1 MKRTALDFLSNWTNS
16 TTRKPLLL
24 RGARQVGK
32 THVVRQLAKAKFE
45 QLVEINFEKQPN
57 FASLFEDLSPREIK
71 SLLEARTR
79 KKIIPGQTLL
89 FLDEIQ
95 SCPRA
100 IMALRYFYE
109 EMPELHVIAA
119 GSLLDF
125 VLAQEGFSMPVGR
138 IQYLHLGPLNFC
150 EFLEAVGEYRLTER
164 LRLFEPPSTKLDP
177 LHEHLMTW
185 LRRYIMVGGMPEAVK
200 TYRDTQS
207 YELVDQVKEAILATY
222 RDDFGKYRGRLDD
235 TLIRTVFNGI
245 TGLVGEKVKYV
256 RLDRNARASKVSEAL
271 DLLCRAGV
279 VTKIHHS
286 SANGLPLGAQV
297 NSKIFKPL
305 FLDVGLMLRALGLDL
320 TGFSESQ
327 SLMTNNNGA
336 IAEQLVGQELL
347 ASQPLWQD
355 RSLHYWVREQKASS
369 AEVDYVLSA
378 GTRIYPV
385 EVKAGATGHLRSLHI
400 FLQEKGLH
408 LGVRLGTGKPQ
419 VTEIDHQL
427 TTSEAVTGR
436 LFSLPLY
443 LAGQVPRIMK
453 EVGAN

>member
-1 MKRTALDFLSNWTNS
+1 
-16 TTRKPLLL
+16 
-24 RGARQVGK
+24 
-32 THVVRQLAKAKFE
+32 
-45 QLVEINFEKQPN
+45 
-57 FASLFEDLSPREIK
+57 
-71 SLLEARTR
+71 
-79 KKIIPGQTLL
+79 
-89 FLDEIQ
+89 
-95 SCPRA
+95 
-100 IMALRYFYE
+100 
-109 EMPELHVIAA
+109 
-119 GSLLDF
+119 
-125 VLAQEGFSMPVGR
+125 
-138 IQYLHLGPLNFC
+138 
-150 EFLEAVGEYRLTER
+150 
-164 LRLFEPPSTKLDP
+164 
-177 LHEHLMTW
+177 
-185 LRRYIMVGGMPEAVK
+185 MPEAVK

-207 YELVDQVKEAILATY
+207 FELVDQVKEAILTTY

-235 TLIRTVFNGI
+235 ALIRTVFNGI

-256 RLDRNARASKVSEAL
+256 RLDRNARSSKVSEAL

-327 SLMTNNNGA
+327 SLMTNNKGA

-347 ASQPLWQD
+347 ASQPLWEN

-427 TTSEAVTGR
+427 TTSEAVSGR

-443 LAGQVPRIMK
+443 LAGQVPRIMQG
-453 EVGAN
+453 VGAN